1 MAIWNTCRIDEK
13 HPLRPENYYGY
24 TKLAIEQNLE
34 WYSRLKGLKYAALRY
49 FNATGYDIY
58 GMIKSR
64 EQNPANLSP
73 IVMEVAAGIRKQ
85 MSVYGNDYNTKDG
98 TCVRDYIHVNDL
110 APAHVVAMNYILEN
124 DKNLVVNLG
133 TGEGNTFH
141 EMIDAAS
148 KVTGKE
154 IPYNIASKTGW

>member
-1 MAIWNTCRIDEK
+1 MLHCAILTLPDVIFME
-13 HPLRPENYYGY
+13 
-24 TKLAIEQNLE
+24 
-34 WYSRLKGLKYAALRY
+34 
-49 FNATGYDIY
+49 
-58 GMIKSR
+58 MIKSR

-73 IVMEVAAGIRKQ
+73 IVMEVAAGIRRQ

-110 APAHVVAMNYILEN
+110 ATAHVVAMNYILEN

-133 TGEGNTFH
+133 TGEGNTVH

-154 IPYNIASKTGW
+154 IPYNIASRRAGDPEILIASSQHAKELLGWEARYSDLETIFRTMSRVYLTS